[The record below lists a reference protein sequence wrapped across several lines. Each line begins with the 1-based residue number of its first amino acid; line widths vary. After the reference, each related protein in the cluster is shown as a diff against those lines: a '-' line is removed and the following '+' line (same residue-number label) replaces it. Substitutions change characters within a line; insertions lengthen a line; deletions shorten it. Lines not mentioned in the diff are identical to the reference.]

1 MTTPD
6 TDDDLKN
13 LSGGDAEHDD
23 AGNDT
28 DQPLED
34 SSEARSDETGDIPSD
49 AGDGNAIPGDP
60 LLLAQ
65 QTADE
70 PQDEPKGK
78 PATKPAPAQ
87 AKPAADSKAPAAKV
101 PKTDAPGN
109 DNPTPDDKDQDA
121 DLTAALA
128 DMPAEDW
135 GKLSHK
141 GRSTILAQRRVVRTA
156 QAAVKQAT
164 EQAKTARKDYEEV
177 DRFRQDNGLDADD
190 WMKAVSLGGAIKS
203 GNKDVIPFLEQTLA
217 GLRKHHGIADAAP
230 AATEPQIDADR
241 LASLV
246 ERAESYDLDAIAELK
261 QLAAGLKAKKPAK
274 PAPAAAP
281 APVVE
286 QRREP
291 APANGGASNADD
303 AEFNAVY
310 QALVGAGVAEDQVA
324 AHLTEL
330 LKELS
335 GGKKDNLPKP
345 GERVRKVME
354 AHRKV
359 SQKAPAVPAR
369 PATRPLS
376 GRGGPVSRSGQA
388 DPNQPVDPMKH
399 AIRR

>member
-13 LSGGDAEHDD
+13 LPGGDAEHDD
-23 AGNDT
+23 AGDAAN
-28 DQPLED
+28 QPPED
-34 SSEARSDETGDIPSD
+34 SSDARSDEAGDIPSD
-49 AGDGNAIPGDP
+49 AGDGNAVPGDP

-70 PQDEPKGK
+70 EQEPPKAK
-78 PATKPAPAQ
+78 PATKPATAP
-87 AKPAADSKAPAAKV
+87 AKPATEPKAAAAKV
-101 PKTDAPGN
+101 AKTDAPAD

-128 DMPAEDW
+128 DMPKEDW
-135 GKLSHK
+135 TKLSHK

-164 EQAKTARKDYEEV
+164 DQAAAARKDYEEV

-230 AATEPQIDADR
+230 AATEPQIDADKM
-241 LASLV
+241 ASLV
-246 ERAESYDLDAIAELK
+246 ERAESYDLEAIAELK

-286 QRREP
+286 RREP
-291 APANGGASNADD
+291 APVNGGANNADD
-303 AEFNAVY
+303 AEFKAVFDS
-310 QALVGAGVAEDQVA
+310 LVGAGVAEDQVGT
-324 AHLTEL
+324 HLAEL

-335 GGKKDNLPKP
+335 GGKAGNLPKA

-354 AHRKV
+354 AHWKR
-359 SQKAPAVPAR
+359 SQKAPAVPAK

-376 GRGGPVSRSGQA
+376 GRGGPVSRSGPA
-388 DPNQPVDPMKH
+388 DPTQPVDPMKH